1 MSPHHSLC
9 LLLPPQARK
18 RGQLNANFVAAAA
31 AGSGYGSDDE
41 GVRRMAA
48 AVDAATGAPGT
59 GYDSDDAGKRLH
71 FTGSCGG

>member
-31 AGSGYGSDDE
+31 AVSGYGSDDE
-41 GVRRMAA
+41 GVRRIES
-48 AVDAATGAPGT
+48 AVDEATGAPGA
-59 GYDSDDAGKRLH
+59 GYESDDAGKCLH
-71 FTGSCGG
+71 FSGSC